1 MIIGFNAFGEEDN
14 LAFNNRLCHT
24 DYSKLEITDGMID
37 HIYIDENITIP
48 YSIEKP
54 TNWMYQ
60 SVLLA
65 RFQNNLEGGS
75 VEADN
80 IQIEKIRFQRRQWD
94 ELEWQDVAEIDY
106 VPNEKL
112 LYEAID
118 KYVANDFV
126 YQYSI
131 VPMTSTILGNRVV
144 SDEITA
150 KFEGVFISDKDSNY
164 ELLYDVELSDIES
177 NTSNAIFEP
186 QNARYPIV
194 VHGNLDY
201 ASFDIT
207 STFISAETVN
217 SGGNNIDIRMERL
230 GRDRLLKFMKN
241 GRPKI
246 YRDHHGNL
254 KLVSVVGNPK
264 ETPYNEIG
272 GIAKLSFSLVEI
284 GDMDSETLRANN
296 LLVGLSE
303 VF

>member
-1 MIIGFNAFGEEDN
+1 MIIGFNAFGEENN
-14 LAFNNRLCHT
+14 LAFDNRLCHT
-24 DYSKLEITDGMID
+24 DYNKLEITDGMID
-37 HIYIDENITIP
+37 HIYIDEDITIP
-48 YSIEKP
+48 YTIEKP
-54 TNWMYQ
+54 TNWRYQ
-60 SVLLA
+60 SVILA

-80 IQIEKIRFQRRQWD
+80 IQIEKIRFQKRQWD

-106 VPNEKL
+106 IPNEKL

-131 VPMTSTILGNRVV
+131 IPMTSTILGNRIV
-144 SDEITA
+144 SDEIIA
-150 KFEGVFISDKDSNY
+150 KFEGVFVSDKDSNY
-164 ELLYDVELSDIES
+164 ELLYDVELSDIE
-177 NTSNAIFEP
+177 NNVANAVFEP
-186 QNARYPIV
+186 KNARYPIV

-201 ASFDIT
+201 ASFDVT
-207 STFISAETVN
+207 ATFISAETMKDN
-217 SGGNNIDIRMERL
+217 SGRANIRMERL
-230 GRDRLLKFMKN
+230 GKDRLLKFMKN
-241 GRPKI
+241 GKPKI

-264 ETPYNEIG
+264 ETPYNNVG

-284 GDMDSETLRANN
+284 GDMDSETLKANN
-296 LLVGLSE
+296 LLTGLSG

>member
-1 MIIGFNAFGEEDN
+1 MIIGFNAFGEENN
-14 LAFNNRLCHT
+14 LSFDNRLCHVSY
-24 DYSKLEITDGMID
+24 DKLEITKGVID
-37 HIYIDENITIP
+37 QIYVDEDITIP

-54 TNWMYQ
+54 TDWRYLT
-60 SVLLA
+60 VLNA
-65 RFQNNLEGGS
+65 RFKNSLEGGS

-94 ELEWQDVAEIDY
+94 ELEWQDVAEIEY
-106 VPNEKL
+106 NPNEKI

-118 KYVANDFV
+118 KYIANDFI

-131 VPMTSTILGNRVV
+131 IPITSTIMGNRVV

-150 KFEGVFISDKDSNY
+150 KFEGVFISDKSANY
-164 ELLYDVELSDIES
+164 ELLYDIELSDIES

-186 QNARYPIV
+186 MNARYPIV
-194 VHGNLDY
+194 VHFNLDY
-201 ASFDIT
+201 STFDIT
-207 STFISAETVN
+207 STFISAETSKS
-217 SGGNNIDIRMERL
+217 SGNDINIRMERL
-230 GRDRLLKFMKN
+230 GKDRLLKFMKN
-241 GRPKI
+241 GKPKV

-254 KLVSVVGNPK
+254 KLVSVTGKPK

-284 GDMDSETLRANN
+284 GGMDSETLKANN
-296 LLVGLSE
+296 LLEGLAG

>member
-1 MIIGFNAFGEEDN
+1 MIIGFNAFGEENN
-14 LAFNNRLCHT
+14 LSFNNRLCHT
-24 DYSKLEITDGMID
+24 NYSKLEISGGVID
-37 HIYIDENITIP
+37 QIYVDENIMIP
-48 YSIEKP
+48 YSTDKNKSWQYN
-54 TNWMYQ
+54 T
-60 SVLLA
+60 VLNA
-65 RFQNNLEGGS
+65 RFKNSLEGGS

-94 ELEWQDVAEIDY
+94 ELEWQDVAEIEY
-106 VPNEKL
+106 NPNEKI

-131 VPMTSTILGNRVV
+131 IPITSTIMGNRVV

-164 ELLYDVELSDIES
+164 ELLYDIELSDIES

-186 QNARYPIV
+186 MNAQYPIV
-194 VHGNLDY
+194 VHSNLDY
-201 ASFDIT
+201 STFDIT
-207 STFISAETVN
+207 STFISAETLK
-217 SGGNNIDIRMERL
+217 SGGNNINIRMERL
-230 GRDRLLKFMKN
+230 GKDRLLKFMKN
-241 GRPKI
+241 GKPKI

-254 KLVSVVGNPK
+254 KLVSVVGKPS

-284 GDMDSETLRANN
+284 GDTDSETLRANN
-296 LLVGLSE
+296 LLEGLAG